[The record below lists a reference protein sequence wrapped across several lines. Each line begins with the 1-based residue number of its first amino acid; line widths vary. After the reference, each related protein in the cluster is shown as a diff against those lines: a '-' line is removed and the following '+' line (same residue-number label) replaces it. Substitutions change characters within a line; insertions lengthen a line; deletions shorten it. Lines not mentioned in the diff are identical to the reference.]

1 MPARHQ
7 TPTLPGQFARW
18 LPGTRRRRAF
28 SRWLSPAR
36 FLVLSFAGLIVVGTL
51 GFRLLPGLYVGAP
64 LGWIDS
70 LFIATSAVC
79 VTGLTVVDP
88 ATYLTF
94 HGQLWSLL
102 LIQLGGLGLLTLT
115 SGILLTVG
123 RRLSLRHE
131 ELMRSTGDVNP
142 EIDYRLLVRRVL
154 AFTLIIESAGT
165 AVLFI
170 AWYDELG
177 IIAGAWAAAFHA
189 VSAFCNAGFSVFP
202 GNLVA
207 HQRDPLALGAVMV
220 LIVLGGLGFLT
231 LTELGRWLDRRSRSR
246 RLSLHSRL
254 VLVSTA
260 IALLLGA
267 LAFGLFEWHHTL
279 DGLSRSDR
287 VVNALFGSV
296 TARTAGFA
304 TVNYAEVTGPTA
316 FATIV
321 LMFIGGAPGSTAG
334 GIKVTT
340 IAILVVMAWSRLRG
354 ARSVNAFH
362 RTIPDETLG
371 RAAGIVVIA
380 AAVLML
386 AIFVLVA
393 VDPHAS
399 SPEIFLRYMFE
410 AVSAFGTVGL
420 SMDLTPSLSP
430 GARLVIVALM
440 FIGRVGIMSFA
451 AALTLQPHTLAF
463 RYAREDVAVG

>member
-1 MPARHQ
+1 MV
-7 TPTLPGQFARW
+7 PGQFARW
-18 LPGTRRRRAF
+18 LPDSRRRRAF
-28 SRWLSPAR
+28 FRWLSPAR
-36 FLVLSFAGLIVVGTL
+36 FLVLSFAGMILAGTF
-51 GFRLLPGLYVGAP
+51 GFRFLPGLYVGAP

-70 LFIATSAVC
+70 LFMATSAVC

-88 ATYLTF
+88 GTHFTF
-94 HGQLWSLL
+94 YGQLWSLV

-131 ELMRSTGDVNP
+131 ELMRSSGDANP

-154 AFTLIIESAGT
+154 LFTLSIESAGA
-165 AVLFI
+165 AVLFV
-170 AWYDELG
+170 AWYGELG
-177 IIAGAWAAAFHA
+177 MAGGAWAAIFHA

-202 GNLVA
+202 GNLVGY
-207 HQRDPLALGAVMV
+207 QGDPLALGAVMA

-254 VLVSTA
+254 VLASTA
-260 IALLLGA
+260 IALVAGA
-267 LAFGLFEWHHTL
+267 LAFGVFEWHHTL

-304 TVNYAEVTGPTA
+304 TVNYAHVTGPTA

-321 LMFIGGAPGSTAG
+321 LMFVGGAPGSTAG

-354 ARSVNAFH
+354 TRSVSAFH

-371 RAAGIVVIA
+371 RASGIIVIA
-380 AAVLML
+380 ASLLIL

-393 VDPHAS
+393 VDPHAT

-420 SMDLTPSLSP
+420 SMDLTQSLSP
-430 GARLVIVALM
+430 GARIVIVALM

-451 AALTLQPHTLAF
+451 AALTLQPRALAF